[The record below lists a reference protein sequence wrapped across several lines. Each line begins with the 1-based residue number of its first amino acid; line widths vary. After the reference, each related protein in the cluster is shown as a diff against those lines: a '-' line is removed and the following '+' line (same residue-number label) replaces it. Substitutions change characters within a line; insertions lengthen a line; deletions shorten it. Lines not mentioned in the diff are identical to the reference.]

1 MKFRKTND
9 VEYFKISDTSKISEN
24 TICYLHKTK
33 IALAFSLNKTRQLKK
48 AFACLKGSDFCLGIL
63 YQINEKIK
71 DVFIGEDLQDWNHGY

>member
-1 MKFRKTND
+1 MMLNTLKYQTPLKFQ
-9 VEYFKISDTSKISEN
+9 KIK
-24 TICYLHKTK
+24 CYLHKTK